1 MSIQPSPSSR
11 KHPLTSLSGYPKNFT
26 LRNFRDY
33 SPHQRERRP
42 LSTSLKTLP
51 APLCPSVLDS
61 YILKMGESLNSHR
74 LSSDLSTLKI
84 LPGYSV
90 SHSAGYLIIII
101 YWHFGQNFNFHI
113 LLNITSKNNK
123 QQKQQLKCLEMLLC
137 SPHGFSVLIHI
148 SLFNSLNKPLN

>member
-1 MSIQPSPSSR
+1 MEYKDFNEDFPGGSEV
-11 KHPLTSLSGYPKNFT
+11 KN
-26 LRNFRDY
+26 
-33 SPHQRERRP
+33 
-42 LSTSLKTLP
+42 LP
-51 APLCPSVLDS
+51 AHMKDTRSQPLVLE
-61 YILKMGESLNSHR
+61 LRSHR

>member
-1 MSIQPSPSSR
+1 MATLKISPFRILGTAHTTRGREDPLVPLNFASS
-11 KHPLTSLSGYPKNFT
+11 SLS
-26 LRNFRDY
+26 
-33 SPHQRERRP
+33 
-42 LSTSLKTLP
+42 
-51 APLCPSVLDS
+51 LCSRLF

-74 LSSDLSTLKI
+74 ISSDLSTLKI
-84 LPGYSV
+84 PPGYSV

-123 QQKQQLKCLEMLLC
+123 QQKQQLRCLEMLLC

-148 SLFNSLNKPLN
+148 SLFNSPNKPLN